1 MSLKY
6 QLYILM
12 GISVSAERGKVTV
25 YYDGACPSCV
35 KDRRNYERLAGKNGD
50 DVVWVDITGK
60 DRELRQCGIDPHKAL
75 TELHVKDE
83 SQKVFSELD
92 AYIVLMSKVSVLK
105 LLAWF
110 IGLPVIRPLLSRFYH
125 RQVNRRL
132 RRDKRL

>member
-1 MSLKY
+1 
-6 QLYILM
+6 M

-35 KDRRNYERLAGKNGD
+35 KDRRSYERLAGRDGD

-60 DRELRQCGIDPHKAL
+60 DNELRQCGIDPHKAL

-83 SQKVFSELD
+83 SQRVFSELD

-105 LLAWF
+105 PLAWF

-125 RQVNRRL
+125 WQVNRRL